1 MNNFNQCLN
10 DLFKNDDLKS
20 KMNIKEIKIH
30 NNKENAWIT
39 LNNKVYSLK
48 NNDFYLLEIFK
59 EYYGSDVKDYLI
71 NNFNNKERILI
82 INELKKR
89 IIGKLY

>member
-20 KMNIKEIKIH
+20 KMNINEIKIH

>member
-20 KMNIKEIKIH
+20 KMNINDIKIH

-59 EYYGSDVKDYLI
+59 EYYGTDVKDYLI